1 MYRKTQTVFAVIMC
15 LCVLLLSS
23 CKKNGSNELQ
33 QNTSKPNDTVTE
45 INSFEDLL
53 DENGKI
59 NVDYLNDKTVSVIKN
74 NYDDRVYIEHKG
86 KPHYYNP
93 VYISYDQI
101 IANTNIAADK
111 KDAVLEEAFSNAMQ
125 CGFKSVALYV
135 NWKDFYNGTS
145 YNFDYYKI
153 YYTLAE
159 KYDLKL
165 SIIWNGYAKTGFM
178 PWQTDRTKYPALTTE
193 LEVNVPDLSQQIYI
207 DEAVEAITQF
217 CGWLNFV
224 DNNCR
229 TVSIQLEDEANT
241 DFGNGNWLSQYSNY
255 SVILE
260 KMAKAVKSSPY
271 KMVTTVGLSFDD
283 YYVLDNDISG
293 KERFSELLSK
303 KSIDGVGLADLIS
316 SDASINVIDNS
327 KKLCY
332 VSKLSPA
339 TYDFFERSLSLIK
352 QGYSFGVYELKSFDF
367 SINCGIYRTHSTNW
381 LPRDRQNVNHGIL
394 AKKRSVESAT
404 ADVIDYIKAINS
416 IGEILAVNSTADICV
431 MNIGAVNN
439 FVINMQVGDTS
450 LAFDNSINPAFTY
463 NSAGICVVDPY
474 SNYYI
479 FAFHGT
485 PTAII
490 HFDSDFKYSEGF
502 FENGE
507 WVANGEEIPAQNN
520 SISLKSGTV
529 YKFGVEKQ

>member
-1 MYRKTQTVFAVIMC
+1 M
-15 LCVLLLSS
+15 
-23 CKKNGSNELQ
+23 
-33 QNTSKPNDTVTE
+33 
-45 INSFEDLL
+45 
-53 DENGKI
+53 
-59 NVDYLNDKTVSVIKN
+59 
-74 NYDDRVYIEHKG
+74 
-86 KPHYYNP
+86 
-93 VYISYDQI
+93 
-101 IANTNIAADK
+101 
-111 KDAVLEEAFSNAMQ
+111 
-125 CGFKSVALYV
+125 
-135 NWKDFYNGTS
+135 
-145 YNFDYYKI
+145 
-153 YYTLAE
+153 
-159 KYDLKL
+159 
-165 SIIWNGYAKTGFM
+165 
-178 PWQTDRTKYPALTTE
+178 
-193 LEVNVPDLSQQIYI
+193 
-207 DEAVEAITQF
+207 
-217 CGWLNFV
+217 
-224 DNNCR
+224 
-229 TVSIQLEDEANT
+229 
-241 DFGNGNWLSQYSNY
+241 
-255 SVILE
+255 
-260 KMAKAVKSSPY
+260 
-271 KMVTTVGLSFDD
+271 
-283 YYVLDNDISG
+283 
-293 KERFSELLSK
+293 
-303 KSIDGVGLADLIS
+303 
-316 SDASINVIDNS
+316 
-327 KKLCY
+327 
-332 VSKLSPA
+332 
-339 TYDFFERSLSLIK
+339 
-352 QGYSFGVYELKSFDF
+352 YELKSFDF